1 MTGYADLLRD
11 SDTMAGD
18 ARRIA
23 NGTAHCRRV
32 LFGIL
37 SVHSV
42 AMVRDGEA
50 VVLFGGHG
58 AGKSVTGLALAERG
72 WIAVAGDMA
81 LIQVGGHETRPLLV
95 GGSRQY
101 LLRPASF
108 REWFGSRSQDWIRAG
123 DHGAGVAARIDITN
137 ALEWAEQPVGEVM
150 VRAAVSVTV
159 DSGAGPIA
167 EVGVMDDHTSASVWY
182 RASSHLVDRVLDDE
196 DAEPLR
202 CMEPPALTTAR
213 MMLIREA
220 ARALPVRSI
229 FGTPRGIAEA
239 AEACLLVGT
248 RDDES

>member
-1 MTGYADLLRD
+1 VIGYADLLED
-11 SDTMAGD
+11 SETMAGD

-23 NGTAHCRRV
+23 NATAHCRG
-32 LFGIL
+32 LLLGML
-37 SVHSV
+37 SVHAV

-108 REWFGSRSQDWIRAG
+108 REWFGSRGQGRIRAG
-123 DHGAGVAARIDITN
+123 DHGTGVAARIDITH
-137 ALEWAEQPVGEVM
+137 ALGWAEQPAGEIV
-150 VRAAVSVTV
+150 VCAAVLVTV

-167 EVGVMDDHTSASVWY
+167 EVAVMDNHTSASVWY

-202 CMEPPALTTAR
+202 CMEAPALAVAR
-213 MMLIREA
+213 MTLIREA
-220 ARALPVRSI
+220 ARALPVRSM

-239 AEACLLVGT
+239 AEACVLAGA
-248 RDDES
+248 RG